1 MRIKTRILFALV
13 VTNLAVYGVL
23 WVLLNSL
30 IEGRLISE
38 TISRGTAL
46 QQALV
51 APCAIAIANS
61 EYEHL
66 DNYVG
71 ALMRTRGRVLDL
83 EYVAVLDHQGRVLAH
98 TDNARYL
105 QPLDGSFYREAVAGS
120 EPMQRLYNVPQ
131 EVGHERV
138 EVSLPIVSG
147 LRWGTLIAAFSAAP
161 LRDAM
166 RHVNLRVFVMLLVTL
181 FVTSSIVYF
190 SLARNVGDPIRRLTE
205 ATEQAGQLRFQYL
218 AEEHFPAEFQQ
229 LVASFSWMGTEIAR
243 RTEHLNQLLA
253 ERTQQLEQSIERSEA
268 LSRADGL
275 TGLTNYRFFKETVE
289 RELRLAQR
297 GAISAG
303 FLKID
308 LDHFKA
314 YNERNG
320 HAAGDQTLRNV
331 AHVIGT
337 CVRCTDVVARY
348 GGEEFAI
355 LLVRCDFE
363 QALTVAE
370 KIRRRVETWPFE
382 HAAFQPLGRVT
393 VSIGVAA
400 YPLCAT
406 TFPELVDAA
415 DKALYRAKE
424 SGRNAVH
431 RAERLGPV

>member
-1 MRIKTRILFALV
+1 MRIKTRILFALL

-30 IEGRLISE
+30 IENRLISE
-38 TISRGTAL
+38 TISRGVAL

-51 APCAIAIANS
+51 APCAIAIANT

-83 EYVAVLDHQGRVLAH
+83 EYVAVLDHDGRVLAH
-98 TDNARYL
+98 TDNTRYM
-105 QPLDGSFYREAVAGS
+105 QPMEGSFYREAVASS
-120 EPMQRLYNVPQ
+120 EPTQRIYFVPQ

-138 EVSLPIVSG
+138 EVALPIVSG

-161 LRDAM
+161 LREALRD
-166 RHVNLRVFVMLLVTL
+166 VNLRVFVMLLITL
-181 FVTSSIVYF
+181 LVTSTIVYF
-190 SLARNVGDPIRRLTE
+190 SLARNVGEPIRVLSE
-205 ATEQAGQLRFQYL
+205 AVEQAGQLRFQYL
-218 AEEHFPAEFQQ
+218 SEEHFPAEFQQ
-229 LVASFSWMGTEIAR
+229 LVASFSWMGTELTR
-243 RTEHLNQLLA
+243 HTERLNQMLA
-253 ERTQQLEQSIERSEA
+253 DRTQELEQSLERVEA
-268 LSRADGL
+268 LARADGL
-275 TGLTNYRFFKETVE
+275 TGLVNYRFFKETVE

-297 GAISAG
+297 SGTSVG

-337 CVRCTDVVARY
+337 CVRGTDVVARY

-355 LLVRCDFE
+355 LLIRCELE
-363 QALTVAE
+363 QAVAVAD
-370 KIRRRVETWPFE
+370 KIRRRIESWPFE
-382 HAAFQPLGRVT
+382 HAAQQPLGRVT

-400 YPLCAT
+400 YPLCAS

-424 SGRNAVH
+424 SGRNCLH
-431 RAERLGPV
+431 RAERLGPA